1 MYNKI
6 NYTVVGIFVL
16 LLSAGMIWFAFW
28 LARWGLQDE
37 YDVYKIEIH
46 ESVSGLSKD
55 ASVKIRGVDVGR
67 VQSIRIN
74 PENIE
79 AVEIFLEIKKGTPIK
94 EDMVAH
100 TQMFGVTGLLSIE
113 IDGGTNEAKT
123 LNPTKTYIPL
133 IQTKTSYVTRVSDSI
148 GDIADS
154 LSEFLVQTKKLIS
167 DKNIQAIENTLDHV
181 EKITSR
187 GEALEIKVI
196 DSLTQLDQTLQEL
209 RGSMKDIT
217 HSFDGATKDFASMK
231 EKINPLSEELLTTAK
246 RFDGLMFKVEK
257 SLDRGDYNIKNI
269 LEPVLVDIQILSAQI
284 NDLAQQLK
292 QSPSDV
298 LFKARKPLKGPGE

>member
-123 LNPTKTYIPL
+123 LTPTKTYIPI
-133 IQTKTSYVTRVSDSI
+133 IQTKTSYVTRISDSI

>member
-55 ASVKIRGVDVGR
+55 ARVKIRGVDVGR

-123 LNPTKTYIPL
+123 LKPTKTYIPL
-133 IQTKTSYVTRVSDSI
+133 IQTKTSYVTRVSESI

-154 LSEFLVQTKKLIS
+154 LSEFLAQTKKLIS

>member
-16 LLSAGMIWFAFW
+16 LFSAGMIWFAFW

-37 YDVYKIEIH
+37 YDVYKIELH

-123 LNPTKTYIPL
+123 LKPTKTYIPL
-133 IQTKTSYVTRVSDSI
+133 IQTKTSYVTRVSESI
-148 GDIADS
+148 GDIADG
-154 LSEFLVQTKKLIS
+154 LGEFLVQTQKLIS

>member
-123 LNPTKTYIPL
+123 LKPTKTYIPL
-133 IQTKTSYVTRVSDSI
+133 IQTKTSYVTRISDSI

>member
-123 LNPTKTYIPL
+123 LKPTKTYIPI
-133 IQTKTSYVTRVSDSI
+133 IQTKTSYVTRISDSI

-154 LSEFLVQTKKLIS
+154 LSEFLVQIKKLIS

>member
-123 LNPTKTYIPL
+123 LTPTKTYIPI
-133 IQTKTSYVTRVSDSI
+133 IQTKTSYVTRISDSI

-231 EKINPLSEELLTTAK
+231 EN
-246 RFDGLMFKVEK
+246 D
-257 SLDRGDYNIKNI
+257 
-269 LEPVLVDIQILSAQI
+269 QSA
-284 NDLAQQLK
+284 L
-292 QSPSDV
+292 
-298 LFKARKPLKGPGE
+298 